1 MMLNTIKPSSAFRF
15 RVKTVTLVLGTKR
28 LDGFGTVKGYSERV
42 KGVEL

>member
-1 MMLNTIKPSSAFRF
+1 MLNTIKPSLALRF

-28 LDGFGTVKGYSERV
+28 WDGFGRVKDYSERV